1 MIYHWNIW
9 IWERLQAW
17 SLSRASENTN
27 LCNNGVFL
35 PLLSCNFE
43 DQLSRNF
50 HRFVISFIRWDTPG
64 ENTGLWQL
72 PNVSSAFNILQDK
85 IVFGFLMKKHK
96 SWDFFTVVVI
106 LRSKVLNILKTILET
121 WQSVWIIF
129 HVLPVNTR
137 KRYQLIM
144 FHQLPLA
151 CFITQIEKKKEKKK
165 KTCS

>member
-1 MIYHWNIW
+1 M
-9 IWERLQAW
+9 LQGCFFVHY
-17 SLSRASENTN
+17 SLATLITSIEPKFSQ
-27 LCNNGVFL
+27 V
-35 PLLSCNFE
+35 
-43 DQLSRNF
+43 LSRNF
-50 HRFVISFIRWDTPG
+50 HRYWAEIFTGLLLYACWDTPG

-151 CFITQIEKKKEKKK
+151 CFITQIEKKKRKKK
-165 KTCS
+165 RLVVKGTGHYW